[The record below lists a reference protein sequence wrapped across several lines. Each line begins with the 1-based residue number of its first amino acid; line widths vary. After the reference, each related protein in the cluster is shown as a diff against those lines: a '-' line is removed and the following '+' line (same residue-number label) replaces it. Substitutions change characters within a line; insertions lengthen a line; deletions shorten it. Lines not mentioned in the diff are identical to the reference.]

1 MNTQQLRQKV
11 LDLAIHGRLVAQD
24 PNEEPASAL
33 LERIKAE
40 KERLVKEK
48 KIKKSKANTEPID
61 APFEIPEGWEWCR
74 VSSVICKIEAG
85 KSIRCDETEPYGD
98 QIGIVKTG
106 VTSYGYFKENES
118 KTCLSIDDWHDEY
131 AIHEGDFLI
140 ARANIERLVGSC
152 VIVDKITKKLML
164 SDKILRL
171 VTIQI
176 DPYYLLYTLKS
187 RYLRF
192 QIESSSTGTSATMK
206 NISQGS
212 IENLQIPLP
221 PLEEQKRIVA
231 EIEKWMH
238 LIDIIEENQ
247 NGLND
252 NIEKAKAKIL
262 DLAVHGKLVE
272 QNANEEPASALL
284 ERIKAEKERLVKEK
298 IIKKSKVT
306 YEDTPPIEIP
316 KNWVWTKIGEISFC
330 TKLAGF
336 EYSKYISNNLQ
347 EKGVPLFKGKNVQN
361 GEIIYKFESYIPSE
375 ISNELY
381 RSQITKK
388 CLLTPYVG
396 TIGNIGIHN
405 RDGIYHLGS
414 NVGKVE
420 FFNEPQI
427 TVLEEY
433 AKAYLQSYV
442 GNRQLTKH
450 MKATAQASISIEAI
464 RDVYIPLPPIEEQK
478 RIVAKIEQLF
488 AALDKMKQ
496 ML

>member
-1 MNTQQLRQKV
+1 M
-11 LDLAIHGRLVAQD
+11 
-24 PNEEPASAL
+24 
-33 LERIKAE
+33 
-40 KERLVKEK
+40 
-48 KIKKSKANTEPID
+48 
-61 APFEIPEGWEWCR
+61 
-74 VSSVICKIEAG
+74 
-85 KSIRCDETEPYGD
+85 
-98 QIGIVKTG
+98 
-106 VTSYGYFKENES
+106 
-118 KTCLSIDDWHDEY
+118 
-131 AIHEGDFLI
+131 
-140 ARANIERLVGSC
+140 
-152 VIVDKITKKLML
+152 
-164 SDKILRL
+164 
-171 VTIQI
+171 
-176 DPYYLLYTLKS
+176 
-187 RYLRF
+187 
-192 QIESSSTGTSATMK
+192 
-206 NISQGS
+206 
-212 IENLQIPLP
+212 
-221 PLEEQKRIVA
+221 
-231 EIEKWMH
+231 
-238 LIDIIEENQ
+238 
-247 NGLND
+247 
-252 NIEKAKAKIL
+252 
-262 DLAVHGKLVE
+262 
-272 QNANEEPASALL
+272 
-284 ERIKAEKERLVKEK
+284 
-298 IIKKSKVT
+298 
-306 YEDTPPIEIP
+306 
-316 KNWVWTKIGEISFC
+316 WTKIGEISFC